1 MPTEVKCRV
10 NLVSEM
16 HFHGENSQ
24 GLGVE
29 MDSRP
34 DGVIPVG
41 PSPMELVL
49 QAAGG
54 CSLMDVAFI
63 LRKRKVPPEQLIAE
77 ITGIKRDENPKIYE
91 KIEIIYR
98 GKGEGITVEELER
111 AVKLSLST
119 YCSVFGMLQK
129 AAEVTWR
136 CEVIQ

>member
-1 MPTEVKCRV
+1 MPTEVSVNV
-10 NLVSEM
+10 NLVKEM
-16 HFHGENSQ
+16 HFHGENSK

-29 MDSRP
+29 MDSQP
-34 DGVIPVG
+34 ADVVSVG

-54 CSLMDVAFI
+54 CSLMDVAVI
-63 LRKRKVPPEQLIAE
+63 LRKRKVSLEQLTAE
-77 ITGIKRDENPKIYE
+77 ITGVKRDKQPKIYE

-98 GKGEGITVEELER
+98 VKGEGATVEELER

-129 AAEVTWR
+129 SAEITWH